1 MKSLPLLKF
10 FSNGKF
16 KIKTHRKHFKSFSKM
31 IINKLSIINFKNHDG
46 KSFEFSPQINCF
58 VGNNGVGKTNILD
71 ALHYLSVGKSFLGNS
86 DLNNIKIQNSRFEI
100 QEDLEIADFFSIEA
114 EIQNGEKEDIIKI
127 LQPKDSKKVI
137 KKNDKSYDRIA
148 DHIGYLPSVMISP
161 YDSNL
166 ISDSG
171 ESRRKFLDAMI
182 SQTDSGYL
190 FNLIQYQKTVQQRN
204 ALLKYFAKNRTFD
217 KDSLEIYNDPIS
229 NFGTEIFE
237 KRKDFVEK
245 LNPIVQ
251 KFYEIISGGKEKV
264 EVLYESHLFE
274 HDFPTLLSEN
284 IDKDRALTYTS
295 KGVHKD
301 DLLFRMNGNLIKKIG
316 SQGQQKS
323 FLIALKLAQIN
334 RIKELTEKSPVLL
347 LDDIFDKLDDT
358 RVSQLIELVNK
369 ENFGQIFITDT
380 HRERTENVVKRIS
393 EESRIFEV

>member
-1 MKSLPLLKF
+1 
-10 FSNGKF
+10 
-16 KIKTHRKHFKSFSKM
+16 M
-31 IINKLSIINFKNHDG
+31 IINQLSLINFKNHSAQ
-46 KSFEFSPQINCF
+46 SFDFSPQINCF

-86 DLNNIKIQNSRFEI
+86 DLNNIKSE
-100 QEDLEIADFFSIEA
+100 EDFFVIES
-114 EIQNGEKEDIIKI
+114 EIKNDDKEDIIKI
-127 LQPKDSKKVI
+127 LLPRESKKLI
-137 KKNDKSYDRIA
+137 KKNDKTYDRLA

-182 SQTDSGYL
+182 SQTDSAYL
-190 FNLIQYQKTVQQRN
+190 FDLIQYQKTIQQRN
-204 ALLKYFAKNRTFD
+204 ALLKNFAKNRYFD
-217 KDSLEIYNDPIS
+217 KDSLEIYDDPIS
-229 NFGTEIFE
+229 NFGTRIFE
-237 KRKDFVEK
+237 KRKEFVEK

-251 KFYEIISGGKEKV
+251 HYYDIISGGKEKV
-264 EVLYESHLFE
+264 SVVYESHLAENTFQA
-274 HDFPTLLSEN
+274 LLAES

-295 KGVHKD
+295 KGIHKD
-301 DLLFRMNGNLIKKIG
+301 DLIFEMNGNAIKKIG

-323 FLIALKLAQIN
+323 FLVALKLAQIN
-334 RIKELTEKSPVLL
+334 RIKELTGKSPILL

-380 HRERTENVVKRIS
+380 HKERTENVVKRIH
-393 EESRIFEV
+393 EESRIFEI